1 MIYVT
6 HDQTEALT
14 MSNRIAVFNDGK
26 VHRMEVRKEA
36 RKVGRMEGRL
46 VDQTVVLMDGSALG
60 SLKERARVGASR
72 GNVVSRS
79 LGVGARVCRASRLRI
94 GYSRRRRARRTV
106 PLRWY
111 AKRCGWHFP
120 ARTRVAVDARNECVR
135 RSRRSRSRPQ
145 ARSPRHRS
153 LDSLGCERDGER
165 IRSSARHGRRGRVGL
180 RVDTRRGE

>member
-1 MIYVT
+1 VNNIGFCRSGSSGDARDALWCVT
-6 HDQTEALT
+6 GVEDAHIFVASSD
-14 MSNRIAVFNDGK
+14 R
-26 VHRMEVRKEA
+26 R
-36 RKVGRMEGRL
+36 
-46 VDQTVVLMDGSALG
+46 
-60 SLKERARVGASR
+60 RVGVHLVHLKNAR
-72 GNVVSRS
+72 ELVRAAADVVSRS